1 MGRYPAAGRVVNPYE
16 LRQGQGRVSAVMI
29 NSLAVVLMLH
39 SGSGISAISSVP
51 YAFSLVL
58 PRLSL
63 GTWTYLFQGAL
74 VLGLMLLR
82 RRFVPA
88 YLLSFV
94 VGFVFGKLLDLHKA
108 WIDALPATLPL
119 RVLYFVLSY
128 VLLAI
133 GIAVS
138 NRCKMPIV
146 PTDLFPRELAAI
158 TGWSYS
164 RIKVT
169 FDVLC
174 LATTA
179 LMTVVFLGR
188 LDGLGVGTVLAALTL
203 GKAIGKAG
211 EVLDRHMTFVSCLEA
226 YA

>member
-1 MGRYPAAGRVVNPYE
+1 MNVNELEATKQPAVYRGEIA
-16 LRQGQGRVSAVMI
+16 LLAAVMI

-39 SGSGISAISSVP
+39 SRSGISAISSVP

-158 TGWSYS
+158 TGWFYS

-203 GKAIGKAG
+203 GKAIGKVG

>member
-1 MGRYPAAGRVVNPYE
+1 MNVNELEATKQPAVYRGEIA
-16 LRQGQGRVSAVMI
+16 LLAAVMI

-39 SGSGISAISSVP
+39 SGSGISTISSVP

-94 VGFVFGKLLDLHKA
+94 VGFVFGKLLD
-108 WIDALPATLPL
+108 
-119 RVLYFVLSY
+119 
-128 VLLAI
+128 
-133 GIAVS
+133 
-138 NRCKMPIV
+138 
-146 PTDLFPRELAAI
+146 
-158 TGWSYS
+158 
-164 RIKVT
+164 
-169 FDVLC
+169 
-174 LATTA
+174 
-179 LMTVVFLGR
+179 
-188 LDGLGVGTVLAALTL
+188 
-203 GKAIGKAG
+203 
-211 EVLDRHMTFVSCLEA
+211 RHMTFVSRLEA

>member
-1 MGRYPAAGRVVNPYE
+1 MNELEATKQPAVYRGEVA
-16 LRQGQGRVSAVMI
+16 LLAAVMI

-63 GTWTYLFQGAL
+63 GTWTYLFQGVL
-74 VLGLMLLR
+74 VLSLMLLR

-133 GIAVS
+133 G
-138 NRCKMPIV
+138 
-146 PTDLFPRELAAI
+146 
-158 TGWSYS
+158 
-164 RIKVT
+164 KV
-169 FDVLC
+169 
-174 LATTA
+174 
-179 LMTVVFLGR
+179 
-188 LDGLGVGTVLAALTL
+188 
-203 GKAIGKAG
+203 GK
-211 EVLDRHMTFVSCLEA
+211 VLDRHMTVVSCLEA

>member
-1 MGRYPAAGRVVNPYE
+1 MNELEATKQPAVYRGEVA
-16 LRQGQGRVSAVMI
+16 LLAAVMI

-63 GTWTYLFQGAL
+63 GTRTYLFQGVL
-74 VLGLMLLR
+74 VLSLMLLR

-158 TGWSYS
+158 TGWPYS

-203 GKAIGKAG
+203 GKVG